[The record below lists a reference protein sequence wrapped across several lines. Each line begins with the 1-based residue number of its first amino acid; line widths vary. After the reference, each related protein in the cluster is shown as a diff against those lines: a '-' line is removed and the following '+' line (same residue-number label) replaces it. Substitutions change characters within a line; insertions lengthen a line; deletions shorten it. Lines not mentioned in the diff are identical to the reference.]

1 MDHSPRITRIG
12 TDEHHDI
19 KMKSRADTML
29 LRLPRWP
36 VIGLTALFLA
46 GLCVETWQLVD
57 CRSDAM
63 DAARVLSQRTR
74 ELRRLDALDPAPTAA
89 RASEMDK
96 ELADAEEVFRAL
108 QAGLAGAEPVS
119 ARPAE
124 AADASGSRP
133 DPAAAPDLADL
144 IRGLHEQARRAGV
157 KLRPEE
163 QFGLSAI
170 GAEAPTP
177 ESTATVRRQFEA
189 TKLVVET
196 LVAAR
201 PAQLISMPPA
211 RPQSSTNRGAAMRSR
226 HDADAAGGGDWFE
239 IDARRSVRVPGLVE
253 TTPIRL
259 TFVGRTSTL
268 RRFLAGLGAGN
279 QLVAISEVRAEP
291 AETAQDSRRGRPAEP
306 EPVGMLFAGAQSRFT
321 ITVEYCELA
330 ARVPDGRGANQPLS
344 AHRPG
349 DMGGAP
355 MPRGQGIP
363 PADSGE
369 HPEPGFGPV
378 ADEKAGAA
386 SVPINDTV
394 AGRLWPE
401 PAAQARGRGW
411 IYEVFTPPSVFY
423 DRRSRALAAIPP
435 DEAPP
440 AGPDTRPLDVQLIQV
455 RRGAFRLQLVGYA
468 GGRNDLC
475 GIFAD
480 AVTGETV
487 IGRAGDRLTRH
498 RVRLKQLD
506 LGRSRAG
513 ADPGAATGEPVA
525 TATLLD
531 ETTGD
536 EVALTTR
543 GPSLAGSPLGVFASR
558 KTPGAQRESKAGE
571 SFACSGLRYRVQ
583 RLELD
588 PPLAV
593 VECLTPEESTAGRQ
607 ILTPQ
612 TSTAAVANS
621 PDASRLPPQQRQRP
635 FTRDSRLTRASEAPA
650 VPSKP

>member
-1 MDHSPRITRIG
+1 
-12 TDEHHDI
+12 
-19 KMKSRADTML
+19 
-29 LRLPRWP
+29 
-36 VIGLTALFLA
+36 
-46 GLCVETWQLVD
+46 
-57 CRSDAM
+57 
-63 DAARVLSQRTR
+63 
-74 ELRRLDALDPAPTAA
+74 
-89 RASEMDK
+89 
-96 ELADAEEVFRAL
+96 
-108 QAGLAGAEPVS
+108 
-119 ARPAE
+119 
-124 AADASGSRP
+124 
-133 DPAAAPDLADL
+133 
-144 IRGLHEQARRAGV
+144 
-157 KLRPEE
+157 
-163 QFGLSAI
+163 
-170 GAEAPTP
+170 
-177 ESTATVRRQFEA
+177 
-189 TKLVVET
+189 
-196 LVAAR
+196 
-201 PAQLISMPPA
+201 
-211 RPQSSTNRGAAMRSR
+211 
-226 HDADAAGGGDWFE
+226 
-239 IDARRSVRVPGLVE
+239 
-253 TTPIRL
+253 
-259 TFVGRTSTL
+259 
-268 RRFLAGLGAGN
+268 
-279 QLVAISEVRAEP
+279 
-291 AETAQDSRRGRPAEP
+291 
-306 EPVGMLFAGAQSRFT
+306 MLFAGAQSRFT

-363 PADSGE
+363 PAGSGE

-386 SVPINDTV
+386 SVPSTTRSL
-394 AGRLWPE
+394 AGSGPSPRRRRVDEAGSTRSLRRRRCSMTG
-401 PAAQARGRGW
+401 AA
-411 IYEVFTPPSVFY
+411 
-423 DRRSRALAAIPP
+423 ALAAIPP

-558 KTPGAQRESKAGE
+558 KTLEHNVNRKRANP
-571 SFACSGLRYRVQ
+571 LRV
-583 RLELD
+583 
-588 PPLAV
+588 
-593 VECLTPEESTAGRQ
+593 
-607 ILTPQ
+607 
-612 TSTAAVANS
+612 AASIIASNAWNS
-621 PDASRLPPQQRQRP
+621 IRRLPW
-635 FTRDSRLTRASEAPA
+635 
-650 VPSKP
+650 